1 MKDWRD
7 QLKAIKGDLA
17 SKKADSPSSVPRQ
30 ADQSVLRTQPA
41 RPPLNTQRRSTTT
54 SVTNEPSTTKVGRG
68 AASVRPLQP
77 APVPKPQQ
85 FRSQPQANAARPLS
99 ERPAAPRPA
108 PPQIAVAAKPKVEP
122 AVPVSFRSIKPSAL
136 TRQGQYVEA
145 PDWVAAGRH
154 LTLGQERT
162 GQHAIDVFIGIDFGT
177 SYTKAAVG
185 LMDAIFPVR
194 WDGVHCAEDALTLPT
209 EYSIMDEGNRAVL
222 GQHPGATREAVLV
235 NLKHPFLMPAVSRRA
250 TCEAA
255 VFLALVIRY
264 VRAWTY
270 REHGDLLRHRKV
282 NWMVNLGMPSN
293 GLEDAQQKIAYLRL
307 VHLAWHLSLQE
318 QIPGRLESDSALVCD
333 WMTNRPESLADEPG
347 LIPEF
352 LAQVAGYVQS
362 SQRADGLHCL
372 VDVGGGS
379 LDVVT
384 FSVIRREGEDK
395 FAIWAPEVKP
405 LGVHMLL
412 QNRLVGAE
420 IQDADSFDPIAC
432 ALGAD
437 AFARQTTLK
446 YEGVLVR
453 DGLFEQEVEKIVRAV
468 VAKTKT
474 KRYKLSPA
482 WANGLRVFMSG
493 GGGSLSEYRGPVDRG
508 VGRVAQR
515 VNMLDIPR
523 HNKVA
528 EHLFPSGSY
537 HRISVACG
545 LAQDPF
551 NFGTLTL
558 AKDIED
564 DTALGSIHVRPKL
577 DRDDLY
583 AK

>member
-17 SKKADSPSSVPRQ
+17 SIRADSPSSAPRQ
-30 ADQSVLRTQPA
+30 ADQRVTHSQSA
-41 RPPLNTQRRSTTT
+41 RPPLDPLRRSTTT
-54 SVTNEPSTTKVGRG
+54 SATNKPSGTKFERRG
-68 AASVRPLQP
+68 SSDRTRQP
-77 APVPKPQQ
+77 APVSKPQQ
-85 FRSQPQANAARPLS
+85 IRSQPQTKTARPLL
-99 ERPAAPRPA
+99 EKLAAPIPA
-108 PPQIAVAAKPKVEP
+108 SPQIVAAVKPKAEP
-122 AVPVSFRSIKPSAL
+122 AVPVTFRSIRSSAL
-136 TRQGQYVEA
+136 TRQCHYVEA
-145 PDWVAAGRH
+145 PEWVEAGRQ
-154 LTLGQERT
+154 LSLGEERAE
-162 GQHAIDVFIGIDFGT
+162 QPPIDVFIGIDFGT

-194 WDGVHCAEDALTLPT
+194 WDGANSADDQLTLPT
-209 EYSIMDEGNRAVL
+209 EYSVLEGGRAVL
-222 GQHPGATREAVLV
+222 GQHPRATRESVLV
-235 NLKHPFLMPAVSRRA
+235 NLKHPFLMPAVSRRSI
-250 TCEAA
+250 CEAA

-264 VRAWTY
+264 VRAWTFK
-270 REHGDLLRHRKV
+270 EHGDLLRHKRL
-282 NWMVNLGMPSN
+282 NWMLNLGMPSN
-293 GLEDAQQKIAYLRL
+293 GLEDDQQKIAYLRL
-307 VHLAWHLSLQE
+307 VHLAWHLSLQD
-318 QIPGRLESDSALVCD
+318 QVPGRLDSDTSQVLD

-362 SQRADGLHCL
+362 SQRTDGLHCL

-384 FSVIRREGEDK
+384 FSVIHREGEDK

-412 QNRLVGAE
+412 QNRLVGADT
-420 IQDADSFDPIAC
+420 QDASAVDPISC
-432 ALGAD
+432 ALEAE
-437 AFARQTTLK
+437 AFARQASLK
-446 YEGVLVR
+446 PDTVLAR
-453 DGLFEQEVEKIVRAV
+453 DGLFGLEVEKLVRAV

-493 GGGSLSEYRGPVDRG
+493 GGGSLAEYRGPVDGG
-508 VGRVAQR
+508 VGRVAHR

-528 EHLFPSGSY
+528 EHLFPPGSY

-564 DTALGSIHVRPKL
+564 DPALGAVHVRPRL

>member
-7 QLKAIKGDLA
+7 QLKAIKADLA
-17 SKKADSPSSVPRQ
+17 PNNTVSPGSVPRQ
-30 ADQSVLRTQPA
+30 SDQSAPRSQQTKS
-41 RPPLNTQRRSTTT
+41 PPKCQGHNAAT
-54 SVTNEPSTTKVGRG
+54 SATS
-68 AASVRPLQP
+68 RPLESKGGGALPPVRLSQA
-77 APVPKPQQ
+77 APLTKSQQ
-85 FRSQPQANAARPLS
+85 VMHQPQSNPVS
-99 ERPAAPRPA
+99 PFIEKPVAPRAA
-108 PPQIAVAAKPKVEP
+108 PPQIAAAEKPKVEP

-136 TRQGQYVEA
+136 ARQAQYVEA
-145 PDWVAAGRH
+145 PDWVDAGQQ
-154 LTLGQERT
+154 LALGEEHP

-194 WDGVHCAEDALTLPT
+194 WDGVRRAEDALTLPT
-209 EYSIMDEGNRAVL
+209 EYSVLDGNWAVL
-222 GQHPGATREAVLV
+222 GQHPSATRESVLV
-235 NLKHPFLMPAVSRRA
+235 NLKHPFLMPAVSRRSI
-250 TCEAA
+250 CEAA

-264 VRAWTY
+264 VRAWIFQ
-270 REHGDLLRHRKV
+270 EHGDLLRHRKV
-282 NWMVNLGMPSN
+282 NWMVNLGTPSN
-293 GLEDAQQKIAYLRL
+293 GLEDDQLKIAYLRL
-307 VHLAWHLSLQE
+307 VHLAWRLSLLDQV
-318 QIPGRLESDSALVCD
+318 PGRLDAGSPEVSS
-333 WMTNRPESLADEPG
+333 WMTERPASLADEPG

-352 LAQVAGYVQS
+352 QAQIAGYVQS

-384 FSVIRREGEDK
+384 FSIIQRDGEDK

-420 IQDADSFDPIAC
+420 MYEALHVDPIAC
-432 ALGAD
+432 AMEAD
-437 AFARQTTLK
+437 AFAQQKSLK
-446 YEGVLVR
+446 HQGVLIR
-453 DGLFEQEVEKIVRAV
+453 DHLFEQEVEKIVRAV

-482 WANGLRVFMSG
+482 WMNGLKVFMSG
-493 GGGSLSEYRGPVDRG
+493 GGGALPQYRQPVDRG
-508 VGRVAQR
+508 VGKVAQR

-551 NFGTLTL
+551 NFGTLTV

-564 DTALGSIHVRPKL
+564 DTALGSANLRPRL